1 MTADSRYA
9 YARAAAADGD
19 WRAAAEVL
27 EQALERAP
35 NWASAWF
42 SLGEAR
48 LKLGETQRAAAAF
61 DAALAADP
69 ADTHGAANHL
79 ALLRGG
85 APHSI
90 PPAYVARLFD
100 DYAARFDD
108 HLVVQLGYRGP
119 ELIVAALDKVAGA
132 RGYARCLDLGCGTG
146 LAGAA
151 LRSRVDVLR
160 GVDLSPAMIAMAR
173 QKNIYDQLEVGEL
186 VAFLNA
192 GEPGSADL
200 IVAAD
205 VLMYIGELGA
215 VLAAVSR
222 ALAPR
227 GRFVFT
233 LETHAG
239 EGARL
244 GEHLRFAHAP
254 PGVVAQAEKAGLA
267 VRASLE
273 VSMRRE
279 TGVDVAG
286 MVGVFE
292 RV

>member
-1 MTADSRYA
+1 MIADSRYA
-9 YARAAAADGD
+9 YARSAAADGD

-48 LKLGETQRAAAAF
+48 LKLGETAHAAAAF
-61 DAALAADP
+61 DAALTADP

-85 APHSI
+85 APHSV

-108 HLVVQLGYRGP
+108 HLVIQLGYRGP
-119 ELIVAALDKVAGA
+119 ELIVSALEQVAGA
-132 RGYARCLDLGCGTG
+132 RRFARCLDLGCGTG

-160 GVDLSPAMIAMAR
+160 GVDLSPAMTAR
-173 QKNIYDQLEVGEL
+173 AREKNLYDLLDVGEL
-186 VAFLNA
+186 VGFLIA
-192 GEPGSADL
+192 GEHGNADL

-205 VLMYIGELGA
+205 VLMYIGDLGA

-227 GRFVFT
+227 GLFVFT

-239 EGARL
+239 DGARL
-244 GEHLRFAHAP
+244 DAHLRFAHAP
-254 PGVVAQAEKAGLA
+254 AGVIAEAAKVGLA
-267 VRASLE
+267 VRAAIE